1 MKKYIIILLAII
13 GISLNAFSQ
22 KGNIKI
28 FSEIKDINVYLDEV
42 FQGTDIVRIDSVII
56 GSHYL
61 KILKDSVI
69 VYSELLTVKNN
80 LTTTVLIKNS
90 SQVKEKL
97 LESKTNEIQEYK
109 SKKLDVILSKSY
121 VTQTHGVS
129 SSYYFPGYYITTGTG
144 YYNSVSSSS
153 TYTDWK
159 IIQGGNREI
168 SETEFAKLTGDKEME
183 KYYHELYKDYQKKL
197 KAYNKKTTRGM
208 IIAIPSMIVTG
219 VVLADLLGSKP
230 FLNMSAITEAT
241 VFTIASAGSIIG
253 YTSVM
258 KGNPPTFNYGHLT
271 TVETASKEAYEYN
284 QALKKQ
290 LGLPES
296 FEPQK

>member
-230 FLNMSAITEAT
+230 FLNMSATTEAT
-241 VFTIASAGSIIG
+241 IGTIGIVGSIVG